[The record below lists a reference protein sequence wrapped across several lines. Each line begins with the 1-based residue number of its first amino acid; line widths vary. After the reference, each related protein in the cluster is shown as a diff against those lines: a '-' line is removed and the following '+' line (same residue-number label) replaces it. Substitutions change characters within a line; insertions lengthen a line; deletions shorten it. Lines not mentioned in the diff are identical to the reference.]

1 MALTDQVHAPPPRWP
16 GCHFQDGQLVRARP
30 GHLAFTDR
38 LGDVAIVIQSEVG
51 SYERRRGRYATEAI
65 GVRVL
70 WPDGVIQLIAEH
82 DVCHLDDAR
91 PWCASD

>member
-1 MALTDQVHAPPPRWP
+1 
-16 GCHFQDGQLVRARP
+16 
-30 GHLAFTDR
+30 
-38 LGDVAIVIQSEVG
+38 VAIIIQREVG

-82 DVCHLDDAR
+82 DVCHLGDAR